1 MIKLIATDMDGTLLN
16 SSRKID
22 KEFYEVLDKLEEKNI
37 IMAFASGRNLEALTK
52 LVPNS
57 IHERIMFISNNGNN
71 IIYKGEQIHSSTI
84 SMEDIEVVNKTIE
97 GIKDIDRVLC
107 MSNGIV
113 YTSSF
118 RNWCVGRL
126 KGYRQTVFK
135 KDFKSIK
142 GRPEKY
148 TLFTSEENQE
158 NILNLLEPLKDKLS
172 VVPSGKVT
180 IDISAKGINKG
191 TAIEM
196 IQTKY
201 GISKEETMV
210 FGDYLNDLEMM
221 DRAYYSHA
229 MENAHP
235 ELKKKA
241 RFIAGHHNEKG
252 VINAI
257 LKEIDGE
264 NNEK

>member
-16 SSRKID
+16 SSREID
-22 KEFYEVLDKLEEKNI
+22 REFYEVLDKLEEKNI

-52 LVPNS
+52 LVPDS
-57 IHERIMFISNNGNN
+57 MQERIMFISNNGNN

-84 SMEDIEVVNKTIE
+84 SMEDVEIIDKTIDNMK
-97 GIKDIDRVLC
+97 GIDRVLC
-107 MSNGIV
+107 MDNNTV

-118 RNWCVGRL
+118 KNWCIGRL
-126 KGYRQTVFK
+126 KGYKQTVFK

-148 TLFTSEENQE
+148 TLFTAEENQE
-158 NILNLLEPLKDKLS
+158 NILNLLEPLKDRLS
-172 VVPSGKVT
+172 IVPSGKVT

-196 IQTKY
+196 IQSKY

-221 DRAYYSHA
+221 DKAYYSHA

-241 RFIAGHHNEKG
+241 RFIAGHHNKKG

-257 LKEIDGE
+257 LKEINK
-264 NNEK
+264 NN